1 MEKVYTKPRVGKVVL
16 DVHLK
21 NKPTP
26 SDDALPVTSTP
37 ESSENQVTPKPV
49 KYEQVLK
56 SVGGSIKEETFTLDS
71 EHTYTFTVPSVD
83 SVNDISG
90 IAVQWIPTDKSTND
104 RLYPRGF
111 VLKNLD
117 AKEPRLRLCRRKA
130 SDGIVP
136 FGNYVFRTKPQCFRD
151 QDQTPPKE
159 IDY

>member
-21 NKPTP
+21 NKQTP
-26 SDDALPVTSTP
+26 SDGTLPVPSIP
-37 ESSENQVTPKPV
+37 EPSENQVTPKPV
-49 KYEQVLK
+49 ENERVLK

-71 EHTYTFTVPSVD
+71 EHTYTFNVPSVD
-83 SVNDISG
+83 SVIDISG
-90 IAVQWIPTDKSTND
+90 IAVQWIPTDKSTSD
-104 RLYPRGF
+104 RLYPHGF

-117 AKEPRLRLCRRKA
+117 MKEPGLGLCRRKA

-151 QDQTPPKE
+151 RDQTPPKE